1 MLQKHFGLVPVE
13 STSMPLPG
21 VVRALGTLV
30 LTPLRFSLRT
40 GHARSSLV
48 GPAVSSSGAPLPW
61 LTYPAIDLLAHAEVS
76 GRRVLEFGAGQST
89 VWWLSRG
96 AEVISFDDNA
106 RWIGRVRA
114 EMPDA
119 DVRLVDQNL
128 SQFPADLL
136 AARFDVVVIDG
147 LRRQVAAKIARDV
160 VATSG
165 CIIQDNS
172 ESFWSDVAGRYEI
185 IELLADFQRIDL
197 YGFAPGV
204 WRRHCTS
211 IYFRDSCFL
220 FHSQRPPARLDV
232 WVDRT

>member
-1 MLQKHFGLVPVE
+1 
-13 STSMPLPG
+13 
-21 VVRALGTLV
+21 
-30 LTPLRFSLRT
+30 
-40 GHARSSLV
+40 
-48 GPAVSSSGAPLPW
+48 VSPSGAPLPW
-61 LTYPAIDLLAHAEVS
+61 LTYPAIDLLANAEVS

-114 EMPDA
+114 EIPDA

-172 ESFWSDVAGRYEI
+172 EGFWSDVAGRYEV

-220 FHSQRPPARLDV
+220 FHNERPPARLDF